1 MFACK
6 NNIYVNIICLLEPSM
21 AVYMFE
27 YLVVANERNFKVNNS
42 KKNYCIFMK
51 YSKSAR

>member
-1 MFACK
+1 MAKLSFK
-6 NNIYVNIICLLEPSM
+6 LEPSM

-51 YSKSAR
+51 YLKVQDKSCV

>member
-1 MFACK
+1 MAKLSFK
-6 NNIYVNIICLLEPSM
+6 LEPSM

-51 YSKSAR
+51 YLKSAR